1 MLASLSIRD
10 IVLIDRL
17 DLDLSAGLCVL
28 TGETGAGKSIL
39 LDALGLATGSRAD
52 KGLVRHGVS
61 EGSATAVFDVPLGH
75 PALLRLNEAE
85 LMAEGETAVI
95 LRRAQRADGPS
106 RAFINDRP
114 VSVGL
119 LQEIGGLLLEVH
131 GQNDA
136 RGLLDARGHRALLDS
151 FGRLEAELR
160 AVRKAFAA
168 LDSARAALETQRQRI
183 ADAERDTDY
192 LTHIIEELEDL
203 DPEEG
208 EEDQLAAQRTRAM
221 NAEKITDDLKAA
233 AAALQDDDG
242 LEGKA
247 GAALRR
253 LERIAEQAG
262 GTLDP
267 AIEALSRL
275 LDDAAEAQRHLDR
288 ALSDMQFDQDEL
300 DRIEERLFALRAAA
314 RKHSCRVDQLPRVLA
329 EAQEKLNAVHSGAER
344 VAELEAAVVAAEAA
358 YDTAAQTLSEKRLG
372 AAAKLDKAVAKELKP
387 LKLDKARFR
396 TRITATDGGPQ
407 GIDRVAFEVSTNPG
421 APFGALTEVAS
432 GGEMSR
438 FVLALKVALAEVGT
452 APTLIFDEIDQGVG
466 GAVADAI
473 GERLAQ
479 LATHA
484 GAQVIVVTHSPQ
496 VAARAGTQWR
506 ISKSAK
512 KGQALTR
519 VETLDRSARREE
531 IARMLSAA
539 DITDEARAA
548 ADRLLDQSGR
558 KARKA

>member
-17 DLDLSAGLCVL
+17 DIDLSPGLCVL

-39 LDALGLATGSRAD
+39 LDALGLATGNRAD
-52 KGLVRHGVS
+52 KGLVRHGAS

-75 PALLRLNEAE
+75 PALARLNEAE
-85 LMAEGETAVI
+85 LMAEGETTVI

-119 LQEIGGLLLEVH
+119 LQDIGGLLLEVH

-136 RGLLDARGHRALLDS
+136 RGLLDAKGHRDLLDA
-151 FGRLEAELR
+151 FGKLDKDVH
-160 AVRKAFAA
+160 AVRQAFDALVAA
-168 LDSARAALETQRQRI
+168 KDALETQRQRI

-192 LTHIIEELEDL
+192 LTHVIEELERL

-208 EEDQLAAQRTRAM
+208 EEEALATQRTRAM
-221 NAEKITDDLKAA
+221 NAEKIAEDLEAA
-233 AAALQDDDG
+233 ATSLQADDG
-242 LEGKA
+242 LEAKA

-262 GTLDP
+262 GTLAP
-267 AIEALSRL
+267 VIEALSRL
-275 LDDAAEAQRHLDR
+275 LDDASEAQRHLDA
-288 ALSDMQFDQDEL
+288 ALLDLTFDKDEL

-314 RKHSCRVDQLPRVLA
+314 RKHQCRVDQLHGVLA
-329 EAQEKLNAVHSGAER
+329 EAKEKLEAVQSGEHR
-344 VAELEAAVVAAEAA
+344 VAELEAAVKRAQAA
-358 YDTAAQTLSEKRLG
+358 YD
-372 AAAKLDKAVAKELKP
+372 AAAKALSDKRMAAATRLDVSVAKELKP
-387 LKLDKARFR
+387 LKLDKARFH
-396 TRITATDGGPQ
+396 TKITNREPSPA

-438 FVLALKVALAEVGT
+438 FVLALKVALSEVGT

-466 GAVADAI
+466 GAVAGAI
-473 GERLAQ
+473 GDRLAD
-479 LATHA
+479 LADHA

-496 VAARAGTQWR
+496 IAARAGTQWR
-506 ISKSAK
+506 ISKTAK
-512 KGQALTR
+512 KDQALTR
-519 VETLDRSARREE
+519 IETLDRSARREE

-548 ADRLLDQSGR
+548 ADRLLDPAKR